1 MVTSTDE
8 IMAKHCWTKIPVT
21 RCSLKL
27 FTCLIYKTD
36 LIEYMLCFSSQLN
49 VLSLE
54 NSVLT
59 LYFKFNDCIFENF
72 TCTNVHKEMRIFCLH
87 VGSIFK
93 RRAKL

>member
-21 RCSLKL
+21 RCSLRL

-36 LIEYMLCFSSQLN
+36 LIEYTLCFSSQLN

-59 LYFKFNDCIFENF
+59 LYFKFNAE
-72 TCTNVHKEMRIFCLH
+72 TASLKTSH
-87 VGSIFK
+87 VPMFIK
-93 RRAKL
+93 K